1 MTEILID
8 ATLAKMIYSVRGT
21 KSLTNPCFYG
31 VIITPEKRL
40 VGSDGKRLVA
50 VDRATS
56 GALGWS
62 IPDGHPE
69 PAPGVYH
76 YVAAPVK
83 IGTVSK
89 LLLAPV
95 DLQAPDVDQLY
106 TRATSGA
113 PVFSIY
119 AGAPRGPRTW
129 LFTALYCLFRD
140 EQMAINPD
148 LIPDGWPSDEY
159 RVFASI
165 SSSVA
170 FRAAC
175 FSIIVCPY
183 KWEEPKKTV

>member
-50 VDRATS
+50 VD
-56 GALGWS
+56 
-62 IPDGHPE
+62 
-69 PAPGVYH
+69 
-76 YVAAPVK
+76 
-83 IGTVSK
+83 
-89 LLLAPV
+89 
-95 DLQAPDVDQLY
+95 
-106 TRATSGA
+106 RATSGA